1 MSFHGSIA
9 LSHGS
14 LRMSTSSRD
23 LCSRSRPGSGP
34 TRLKRLPERSRI
46 KAVSPSS
53 SEMSKLSRAEARGAD
68 RGHPRYMPEGNYYPL
83 QDPPRPV
90 LALGRYPHPHSPP
103 PDGHVPPCALTPL
116 SWSEGRCEGR
126 YAACSIRIENTL
138 RGEALHAITV
148 YIAAKRTLYL

>member
-1 MSFHGSIA
+1 MVVSVCQ
-9 LSHGS
+9 L
-14 LRMSTSSRD
+14 LPET
-23 LCSRSRPGSGP
+23 CVSRSWPGSGP

-90 LALGRYPHPHSPP
+90 LALGRYPHPHPPP
-103 PDGHVPPCALTPL
+103 PDSHVPPCALVPL
-116 SWSEGRCEGR
+116 SWSEGSERGDMLHR
-126 YAACSIRIENTL
+126 SIRIENTL
-138 RGEALHAITV
+138 RGEALHAIAAYTSQLSAH
-148 YIAAKRTLYL
+148 YIL